1 MSETRTVGVSLNS
14 GIVYVTGTVNDVS
27 VTWTLTGANYW
38 TATAARAADD
48 IYRIAITAIDGAG
61 NGSSVSLTL
70 YYGLQLIRDRTAADV
85 AQRTDKG
92 FYNAADLNRVEAAVS
107 YVEQRLNNCGFDFA
121 LVLKQDWTETDIP
134 DASDMARYLGN
145 VAAIRGA
152 LAVLP
157 STPELPDSME
167 LLGWAGANAI
177 EQVLWDV
184 DYLVTQLIAAYRYS
198 GEIHSGE
205 S

>member
-27 VTWTLTGANYW
+27 VTWTLTGTNYW

-61 NGSSVSLTL
+61 NSSSLSVTL

-92 FYNAADLNRVEAAVS
+92 FYNASDLNRVEAAVS
-107 YVEQRLNNCGFDFA
+107 YVEQRLNDCGFDFA
-121 LVLKQDWTETDIP
+121 LTLKQDWTETDIP

-145 VAAIRGA
+145 VAVLRGA

-157 STPELPDSME
+157 STPELPDSMA

-184 DYLVTQLIAAYRYS
+184 DYLVTQLIQSYFYC
-198 GEIHSGE
+198 GEKNAGE
-205 S
+205 V